1 MPNRTQV
8 LDRVNYMQLFC
19 SRQSVNYAHTDHKY
33 QFLKCNKMAKKR
45 NYENDEAFKN
55 FRLEDYLP
63 SMPKREPEAETYVP
77 EQEAVTEDIAP
88 LPSPD
93 EPDRSVVQAAVSDAD
108 RQDEPKV
115 WEDEADGA
123 GEEAEAAVPV
133 PGVSTERTT
142 VRRISSKQRRL
153 SLEEYR
159 ATYLQVPRIT
169 DRKPVF
175 LSSEVRD
182 RLDEVVRRLG
192 GRGMSVS
199 GLVENLARLH
209 LEAYKDDIEQWRRL

>member
-1 MPNRTQV
+1 
-8 LDRVNYMQLFC
+8 
-19 SRQSVNYAHTDHKY
+19 
-33 QFLKCNKMAKKR
+33 MAKKR

-63 SMPKREPEAETYVP
+63 SMSKRKPEAETYVP
-77 EQEAVTEDIAP
+77 KQETVAP

-93 EPDRSVVQAAVSDAD
+93 EPDTSIVQTTVSDAI
-108 RQDEPKV
+108 RQGEPEV
-115 WEDEADGA
+115 WEDDADDA
-123 GEEAEAAVPV
+123 SEEAEAVVPV
-133 PGVSTERTT
+133 PDVSTERIT

-153 SLEEYR
+153 SLDEYR
-159 ATYLQVPRIT
+159 TTYLQVPKIA
-169 DRKPVF
+169 DRKPMF
-175 LSSEVRD
+175 LSGEVRD